1 MRGQG
6 SGEVCDSGWNTGART
21 AMLGFLLAAA
31 PALAQRIDNP
41 QALRVQGEDL
51 ARFRVL
57 RGDAPEKHYPSEARR
72 AGVDGYVTVDVMIN
86 EAGQVLEAQ
95 VLSESP
101 RGQGFGIAA
110 LDTAKSL
117 EFENPLR
124 RWVVFTLTIEFL
136 P

>member
-1 MRGQG
+1 MQGQG
-6 SGEVCDSGWNTGART
+6 WGDWRGSRRSAGVCAALTG
-21 AMLGFLLAAA
+21 LLLAAT
-31 PALAQRIDNP
+31 PAIAQRIDHP
-41 QALRVQGEDL
+41 QALRVQGDDL
-51 ARFRVL
+51 AQFRVL
-57 RGDAPEKHYPSEARR
+57 RGDAPDKHYPAGARR

-86 EAGQVLEAQ
+86 ETGQVLEAQ

>member
-1 MRGQG
+1 MRAALIG
-6 SGEVCDSGWNTGART
+6 V
-21 AMLGFLLAAA
+21 LLAAT
-31 PALAQRIDNP
+31 PAVGQRIENP
-41 QALRVQGEDL
+41 QALRVQGDDL
-51 ARFRVL
+51 EQLRVL
-57 RGDAPEKHYPSEARR
+57 RGDAPEKHYPAEARR
-72 AGVDGYVTVDVMIN
+72 AGVDGLVTVDVMIN